1 MREHFCI
8 VFIHYMSINKRL
20 TGFNSLFPQNNL
32 KKMIFADISALTDI
46 NKSDELGIIHDSS
59 KLTVLLKY
67 VIITWKKN
75 ICEYIS
81 KYANI
86 SEFLDIIILTALS
99 FVALSY

>member
-1 MREHFCI
+1 
-8 VFIHYMSINKRL
+8 MSISTKQ
-20 TGFNSLFPQNNL
+20 FL
-32 KKMIFADISALTDI
+32 KNDFYLYITSRADISALTDI